1 MVNDGA
7 PVHKFIKMNAGMAF
21 ASTKVFRCFLSLT
34 FPLFFFK
41 PNHFLSN
48 KPGHLIEIKI
58 GIRPTTE
65 EKEVFDEMEN

>member
-1 MVNDGA
+1 MLPEFNL
-7 PVHKFIKMNAGMAF
+7 
-21 ASTKVFRCFLSLT
+21 ST
-34 FPLFFFK
+34 FFFK

-65 EKEVFDEMEN
+65 EKEVFDEMENWGVMIQDATKNWGKFNIGKEVTL